1 MGEAEAMEHLHPLFV
16 GVSYGVSALALVA
29 LITWILLDQRARK
42 RDLSELDEA
51 GIRRRS
57 AGTNA

>member
-1 MGEAEAMEHLHPLFV
+1 MEHLHPLFV
-16 GVSYGVSALALVA
+16 GISYGVSALALVA
-29 LITWILLDQRARK
+29 LIAWVLLDQRARK
-42 RDLSELDEA
+42 RELSELDDA